1 MTLCSWLSSETLM
14 RKCFGIVPMIKDI
27 SLCLRRIIFSTAW
40 VVTGR
45 HLDGCL
51 VFALNTL
58 LLGCYLCVYNG
69 TPSLEVMSGGHYCM
83 LSTDSYLCFQ

>member
-14 RKCFGIVPMIKDI
+14 RKCFGVVPMIKDI
-27 SLCLRRIIFSTAW
+27 SLCLRRIIFSTTW
-40 VVTGR
+40 VVTSR
-45 HLDGCL
+45 HLDGCP
-51 VFALNTL
+51 VFALH
-58 LLGCYLCVYNG
+58 LCVYDG